1 MFEATPPPTAAATET
16 PAQIICT
23 LSDPPIAVRESLKF
37 MFVSAARRFFGKGQA
52 ETEAVC
58 DHYEALDAMLE
69 KIEAWQDNA

>member
-1 MFEATPPPTAAATET
+1 MFEATPHQASTPETA
-16 PAQIICT
+16 AQIICS

-37 MFVSAARRFFGKGQA
+37 MFVSAARRFFGKQQA